1 MSEPAPIRVEL
12 LPGWTAPPLSPVLL
26 WGLGAV
32 IALCTLG
39 ALAAAL
45 LPRLRPDKDY
55 TNLRQRV
62 NSWWVMVSL
71 IAAALF
77 LGWQATTLLF
87 MVVSF
92 LALREFLSLAP
103 ARREDRLI
111 ILAAYLAIPVNY
123 FFIAIDRYGIYL
135 VFIPVYMFMAV
146 PFLMAIVGQ
155 TRGYLATAATFHWG
169 LVTCVY
175 ALGFAA
181 FLMRTPLTEPLPAGP
196 AGLVFLLLFATEAND
211 VAQYVWGKL
220 LGRNKITPT
229 VSPNKTWEGF
239 IGGWITTSAI
249 IWFIGPVF
257 APISG
262 WGLFTIAASL
272 PLAGFAGDVTL
283 SAVKRDIGVKDT
295 SALIPGH
302 GGMLDRA
309 DSLTFTAPL
318 YFHLLAFF
326 SLQRF

>member
-1 MSEPAPIRVEL
+1 MTSPIPLPLPAAWQIP
-12 LPGWTAPPLSPVLL
+12 PAAPALV
-26 WGLGAV
+26 WGLGVVLA
-32 IALCTLG
+32 ILTLG

-45 LPRLRPDKDY
+45 LPLVRRGKDY

-62 NSWWVMVSL
+62 NSWWVMV
-71 IAAALF
+71 ALLAGALL
-77 LGWQATTLLF
+77 LGWQTTTVLF
-87 MVVSF
+87 AAISF
-92 LALREFLSLAP
+92 IALREFLSLAP

-111 ILAAYLAIPVNY
+111 ILAAYLAIPINY
-123 FFIAIDRYGIYL
+123 AFVAIDQYGIYL
-135 VFIPVYMFMAV
+135 VFIPVYCFMAV
-146 PFLMAIVGQ
+146 PFLMACFGQ
-155 TRGYLATAATFHWG
+155 TRAFLATAATFHWG

-175 ALGFAA
+175 SLGFAA
-181 FLMRTPLTEPLPAGP
+181 FLMRTPLKEHLPAGP
-196 AGLVFLLLFATEAND
+196 AGMVFLLLFVTELND

-220 LGRNKITPT
+220 FGRHKIVPK

-239 IGGWITTSAI
+239 LGGWATTAAV
-249 IWFIGPVF
+249 IWFLGPYL
-257 APISG
+257 APLHG
-262 WGLFTIAASL
+262 WGLGWMAFGL
-272 PLAGFAGDVTL
+272 PLAGFAGDVTM

-326 SLQRF
+326 SLERF